1 VQRGCRACR
10 QIAGNS
16 LDLELARQRDIA
28 AGRHGGMIIDICQR
42 PSRLQ
47 RSRREAA
54 EEAGEPEAHAALRN
68 ADAKTPLIASHD
80 RWLSHVRP
88 MGSMYRYPPAG
99 HVRVMKAKCLD
110 TRMLTIVAGLSRS
123 FEVTNNWAVPFAT
136 LIKNSLCAHR
146 KSEFQHSL
154 RRSTTCAVIRVS

>member
-1 VQRGCRACR
+1 MKPG
-10 QIAGNS
+10 S
-16 LDLELARQRDIA
+16 
-28 AGRHGGMIIDICQR
+28 
-42 PSRLQ
+42 
-47 RSRREAA
+47 
-54 EEAGEPEAHAALRN
+54 PEAHAALRN

-154 RRSTTCAVIRVS
+154 RRSTTCAVIRVSYLSCVIADHHCGVFGPPLGLAGGESGERKIRNSNVNKLF